1 LYLTDTRS
9 LVAEAGRVPMPVA
22 YMIVLIMG
30 RIS

>member
-1 LYLTDTRS
+1 MPGDL
-9 LVAEAGRVPMPVA
+9 AEAGRVPMPVA